1 MVHCLLLRR
10 VSRTALA
17 LTSWPEL
24 MAMETDLRG
33 LWGGESFTT
42 LASVEEEPV
51 LPRGWWRASATKRR
65 QRGEFKVC
73 LYLAVA
79 QHGNGGTAGLSEEVE
94 VSLLCCSFLSQ
105 SYRQLGRFEA
115 GKGVKLPVR

>member
-1 MVHCLLLRR
+1 M
-10 VSRTALA
+10 STAQEGEQNSFGVDKLA
-17 LTSWPEL
+17 R
-24 MAMETDLRG
+24 ADGDGDLRG